1 MYLSSVILA
10 FLASKA
16 LSYDTSLGFNTPQT
30 NEDRTIDE
38 IYQAALAEGGV
49 VTCWHGGDEV
59 TQQDGLK
66 RAFETRFPGMTLN
79 ITVNRSKYHSVNVDR
94 QLARSGGGPLDVD
107 TIILQAL
114 QDYPRWDAQ
123 GALLHYAPVNYM
135 KVLAPFRHIR
145 AAYYGFAINA
155 WSTIWNTEKLA
166 NPPRE
171 WPDFLKPEY
180 KDKIVLTH
188 PSDDDAVAYI
198 FDLIMNQYGSE
209 WLDGF
214 LANNPRWVHGTAS
227 PLAVLRQPNSTQ
239 SVTFSASIGLRPSGA
254 LNVSFPSEGLFV
266 SWPRSVAIFNDAPHP
281 EGAKLFANFLLEDGF
296 QRNLTQWSARKDI
309 APPGGYP
316 GILDVESTNSAEYLR
331 FMADRGRVEALRMM
345 FEDRIGMPQ
354 GPSPLVDDL

>member
-1 MYLSSVILA
+1 MYLSSVILVL
-10 FLASKA
+10 LASKA
-16 LSYDTSLGFNTPQT
+16 LSYDTSLGFHTPQT
-30 NEDRTIDE
+30 NEDRPIDE
-38 IYQAALAEGGV
+38 IYQAVLAEGGV

-94 QLARSGGGPLDVD
+94 QLARSAGGGRPLDVD
-107 TIILQAL
+107 TIILQTL

-123 GALLHYAPVNYM
+123 GALLHYAPFNYM

-155 WSTIWNTEKLA
+155 WSTVWNTEKLA
-166 NPPRE
+166 SSPRE

-198 FDLIMNQYGSE
+198 FDLIMNQYGPE

-214 LANNPRWVHGTAS
+214 LANHPRWVRGTAS
-227 PLAVLRQPNSTQ
+227 PLAVLRQPKSTQ

-266 SWPRSVAIFNDAPHP
+266 SWPRSVAIFKDAPHP
-281 EGAKLFANFLLEDGF
+281 ESAKLFANFLLDDGF
-296 QRNLTQWSARKDI
+296 QRNLTQWSARKTSRL
-309 APPGGYP
+309 P
-316 GILDVESTNSAEYLR
+316 YLR

-354 GPSPLVDDL
+354 GPSPLAGDL